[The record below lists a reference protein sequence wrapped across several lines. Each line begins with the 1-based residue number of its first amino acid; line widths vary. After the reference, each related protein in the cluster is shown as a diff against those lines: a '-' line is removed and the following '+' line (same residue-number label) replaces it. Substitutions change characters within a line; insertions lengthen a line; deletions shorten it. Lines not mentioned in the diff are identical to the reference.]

1 MLILPLV
8 HLITDSFFCI
18 FQNEPASPVKL
29 EKVKVEGSVTE
40 DNKFEN
46 WRKLC
51 KRIADHPSYN
61 DKTNIG
67 KSVTSVT
74 VGLVR
79 WRVMCIFCVSVRATT
94 GLI

>member
-1 MLILPLV
+1 M
-8 HLITDSFFCI
+8 
-18 FQNEPASPVKL
+18 KL

-40 DNKFEN
+40 DNMFKT

-67 KSVTSVT
+67 EVPPRITKILKSSAKYHRPPVDQV
-74 VGLVR
+74 
-79 WRVMCIFCVSVRATT
+79 
-94 GLI
+94 